1 MVHAMS
7 EDGRACNVVK
17 IIGFGLFIG
26 AVISLGSAAS
36 NDWLASEWWVQK
48 DV

>member
-1 MVHAMS
+1 MS
-7 EDGRACNVVK
+7 EDGRACHLIE

-26 AVISLGSAAS
+26 SVIILRSAAS
-36 NDWLASEWWVQK
+36 NVWLVGEWWVQK

>member
-1 MVHAMS
+1 MS
-7 EDGRACNVVK
+7 EDGRACNVVE

-36 NDWLASEWWVQK
+36 NAWLVSEWWVQK